1 MWSGYG
7 PAQRSTEHSTD
18 PNHAIVCH
26 STDHNTDQDVG
37 QSVVRLTTTV
47 TTEQINK
54 YVDNAFVFIA
64 DTSKVCTRSCHVRW
78 KEPTSST
85 VPIGTQTNLQSS
97 CMCHRS
103 TYTYAIY
110 IYIEVHTYSNSFFS
124 SNN

>member
-54 YVDNAFVFIA
+54 YADNAFFHCRHNQGLY
-64 DTSKVCTRSCHVRW
+64 KF
-78 KEPTSST
+78 
-85 VPIGTQTNLQSS
+85 L
-97 CMCHRS
+97 
-103 TYTYAIY
+103 
-110 IYIEVHTYSNSFFS
+110 EVTM
-124 SNN
+124 